1 MSTVAA
7 TNQNSAASTF
17 AAINA
22 ANTGKSTSS
31 TTDTAEAASQNRFL
45 TLLVTQLK
53 NQDPLNPM
61 DNAQVTTQLAQI
73 NTVSGIEKLNTTMG
87 QMLDVYNSG
96 QAMQAAGLIG
106 KSVMVP
112 GGAISL
118 QSGQALGGVSLSAAA
133 DRVSVDILDATGKVV
148 QTKELGAKAA
158 GNSGFVWDGETAAKT
173 AAPDGN
179 YTFKVTATLGG
190 KSVGAT
196 ALQIGTVSSVTRAA
210 SGFQLDLGS
219 LGSVDFKNVQEIL

>member
-1 MSTVAA
+1 MSAVAA
-7 TNQNSAASTF
+7 TNQNTAASTF

-22 ANTGKSTSS
+22 ANAGKTTSS

-87 QMLDVYNSG
+87 QMLDVYNNG

-118 QSGQALGGVSLSAAA
+118 QSGQALGGASLSAAA
-133 DRVSVDILDATGKVV
+133 DRVSIDILDASGKVV
-148 QTKELGAKAA
+148 QTEELGPKAA
-158 GNSGFVWDGETAAKT
+158 GNFGFVWDGETSAKT
-173 AAPDGN
+173 AAADGN
-179 YTFKVTATLGG
+179 YTFKVTATQGG
-190 KSVGAT
+190 ASITAT
-196 ALQIGTVSSVTRAA
+196 ALQLGTVSAVTRTAG
-210 SGFQLDLGS
+210 GFQLDLGR
-219 LGSVDFKNVQEIL
+219 LGTVDFKNVQEIL